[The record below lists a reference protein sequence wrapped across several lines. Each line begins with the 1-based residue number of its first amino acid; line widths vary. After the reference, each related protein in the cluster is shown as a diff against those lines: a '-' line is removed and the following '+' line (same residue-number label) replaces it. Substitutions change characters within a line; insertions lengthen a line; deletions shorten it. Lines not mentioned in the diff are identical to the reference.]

1 MVMNSNNLGRDKVW
15 NESIWSENDKAVM
28 IQVGQIRIGQ
38 KVFPTVQLPASQ
50 VVPADQLDLT
60 SRGLVEG
67 RTKPFIELSIDFPL
81 THNQV
86 ESEETERSGSK
97 LSSFWARALV
107 LAEDAL
113 LFQGKEA
120 TLPTGVNATN
130 KDSAELGLLGKA
142 ASVIPVDIDPKKGYP
157 ESVFGAVADG
167 IAKLVDAGHPG
178 PYALILESSIYADTY
193 RPQQVAGA
201 GTLVTVADR
210 ISALVPGGF
219 YSTGTLL
226 VRPPVDIAVA
236 AGSKALK
243 TGLLASIGGHPTTI
257 YVGGEA
263 TTAFTQSDTGGNLRF
278 RVFERMQ
285 FTALDGAAFVRLE
298 FK

>member
-1 MVMNSNNLGRDKVW
+1 MGNNLGRDKVW
-15 NESIWSENDKAVM
+15 NPTIWADIDKCVM
-28 IQVGQIRIGQ
+28 TQVGQIRIGQ
-38 KVFPTVQLPASQ
+38 KVFPSVPMPTSQ
-50 VVPADQLDLT
+50 VVPADQLDT
-60 SRGLVEG
+60 ASRGLVEG

-81 THNQV
+81 TQGQL
-86 ESEETERSGSK
+86 ESEATERSGGK

-113 LFQGKEA
+113 LFQGKDA
-120 TLPTGVNATN
+120 TLPPGVHVTN
-130 KDSAELGLLGKA
+130 KDSAENGLLGKA
-142 ASVIPVDIDPKKGYP
+142 STVIQVETDPKKGYP
-157 ESVFGAVADG
+157 ESVFGAVAEG

-178 PYALILESSIYADTY
+178 PYALILESSVYADTY
-193 RPQQVAGA
+193 RPHQVAGS

-226 VRPPVDIAVA
+226 VKPPVAIAV
-236 AGSKALK
+236 GNKPMK
-243 TGLLASIGGHPTTI
+243 TGLLVSLGGHPTTV
-257 YVGGEA
+257 YVGSEA

-285 FTALDGAAFVRLE
+285 FTALDGGAFVRLE

>member
-1 MVMNSNNLGRDKVW
+1 MNGNNLGRDKVW
-15 NESIWSENDKAVM
+15 SPAIWGEIDKSVTT
-28 IQVGQIRIGQ
+28 QVGQIRIGQ
-38 KVFPTVQLPASQ
+38 KVFPSVPMPTSQ
-50 VVPADQLDLT
+50 VVPADQLDAV

-81 THNQV
+81 TQSQL
-86 ESEETERSGSK
+86 ESEQTERSGSK
-97 LSSFWARALV
+97 LSSFWARQLV
-107 LAEDAL
+107 LAGDAL
-113 LFQGKEA
+113 LFQGKDA
-120 TLPTGVNATN
+120 ALPAGVNATN
-130 KDSAELGLLGKA
+130 KDSAEAGLLGKA
-142 ASVIPVDIDPKKGYP
+142 ASVIVVDTDPKKGYP
-157 ESVFGAVADG
+157 ESVFAAVAEG

-178 PYALILESSIYADTY
+178 PYALILESSVFADTY
-193 RPQQVAGA
+193 RPQQVAGS

-226 VRPPVDIAVA
+226 VKPPVAIAVA
-236 AGSKALK
+236 GGKPLK
-243 TGLLASIGGHPTTI
+243 TGLLASLGGHPTTI

>member
-1 MVMNSNNLGRDKVW
+1 MNGNNLGRDKVW
-15 NESIWSENDKAVM
+15 NPAIWGEIDKCVTT
-28 IQVGQIRIGQ
+28 QVGQIRIGQ
-38 KVFPTVQLPASQ
+38 KVFPSVPMPTAQ
-50 VVPADQLDLT
+50 VVPADQLDVA
-60 SRGLVEG
+60 SRGLAEG

-81 THNQV
+81 THSQV
-86 ESEETERSGSK
+86 ESEGTERSGCK
-97 LSSFWARALV
+97 LSSFWARSLV

-113 LFQGKEA
+113 LFQGKDA
-120 TLPTGVNATN
+120 TLPAGVNATN
-130 KDSAELGLLGKA
+130 KDSAETGLLGKA
-142 ASVIPVDIDPKKGYP
+142 ANTIVVETDPKKGYP
-157 ESVFGAVADG
+157 ESVFAAVAEG

-193 RPQQVAGA
+193 RPQQVAGTGA
-201 GTLVTVADR
+201 LVTVADR

-219 YSTGTLL
+219 YSTGTML
-226 VRPPVDIAVA
+226 VKPPVAIACA
-236 AGSKALK
+236 AGKPLK
-243 TGLLASIGGHPTTI
+243 TGLLVSLGGDPTTI

-263 TTAFTQSDTGGNLRF
+263 ATAFTQSDTGGNLRF